1 MLHKTGPCPRLETN
15 SNKFRLNSEVVV
27 MKKKLILT
35 VIPLII
41 LSALSWLVNLRSETN
56 NDQTIKQNS
65 HIKTKV
71 EVQEL
76 DEKTILKYSKINSCY
91 LPLLKDSSYFCKPR
105 RSGFVI
111 SELYND
117 SLESNHPYNHRFLVA
132 DLMSLDDKMQSRGVK
147 EKNPQMHKI
156 FDARSKD
163 SSIINA
169 IRDITKLN
177 LTQEQLHPFINLK
190 YPSNADEIIN
200 FYTKVWKFLTPPLE
214 KKYTFYN
221 DKVYATGQKI
231 CLCELK
237 KDTIE
242 LMAQFAV
249 SAKKFGSVN
258 SESVPIGDRRDYYG
272 SQYRITSKCWDRDR
286 RYELLDQK
294 HDEKLGGGKKEIT
307 FYKGAVELPNFL
319 LMEPDEK
326 FPEAVRMNGIHQLAL
341 RELSMASLGSANS
354 LGCIR
359 VSNFGSKFIR
369 WWVPKYANLFI
380 VYQDDRYFK
389 KLNNEHLKLEPPFK
403 DSIEGNKFREWL
415 YLTKPDKAIQLEID
429 SVGEYNN
436 GHISYAY
443 NIYGRLYEEYNN
455 SLSPKTKEKKEVET
469 TLLNQRDSKPK
480 ATDNLLLPK
489 KIEEITE
496 NHAKSSPVNQPQ
508 RKGNIILGSFRN
520 KQNALNFRNQLKSE
534 GYNIVE
540 IIPYNST
547 YRVAVVEINSKE
559 KIFHQLKSIRKK
571 YPNAWLIF
579 ISE

>member
-1 MLHKTGPCPRLETN
+1 
-15 SNKFRLNSEVVV
+15 

-35 VIPLII
+35 VIPLVI
-41 LSALSWLVNLRSETN
+41 LSALSWIFNQRSKIN
-56 NDQTIKQNS
+56 YDQKIKQHS
-65 HIKTKV
+65 RFKTKV

-91 LPLLKDSSYFCKPR
+91 LPLLKDSSYFCEPR
-105 RSGFVI
+105 WSGFVI

-117 SLESNHPYNHRFLVA
+117 SLESNHPYKHRFLVA
-132 DLMSLDDKMQSRGVK
+132 DLMSLDDKMQSRGIK
-147 EKNPQMHKI
+147 EMNPQIHKI
-156 FDARSKD
+156 FNTRSKD
-163 SSIINA
+163 SSTVKA
-169 IRDITKLN
+169 IREIAKLN
-177 LTQEQLHPFINLK
+177 LNQEQLHSFVNLK
-190 YPSNADEIIN
+190 YSSNADEIIN
-200 FYTKVWKFLTPPLE
+200 FYTKVWKYLTPPLQ

-221 DKVYATGQKI
+221 DNVYAAGQKI

-242 LMAQFAV
+242 LIAQFAV
-249 SAKKFGSVN
+249 SAKKFGSIN
-258 SESVPIGDRRDYYG
+258 SESVPIEDRRDYYG
-272 SQYRITSKCWDRDR
+272 AQYRITSKCWDRDR
-286 RYELLDQK
+286 TYDLLDQN

-389 KLNNEHLKLEPPFK
+389 KLSNENLKIEPPFK
-403 DSIEGNKFREWL
+403 DSIEGNKFRKWL
-415 YLTKPDKAIQLEID
+415 HLTKPDKAIQLEMD

-455 SLSPKTKEKKEVET
+455 SLTPKNKDKTEEET
-469 TLLNQRDSKPK
+469 TSLNQLDLKPK
-480 ATDNLLLPK
+480 AMDNLLLPK
-489 KIEEITE
+489 KVEEKKTVTKKEEITE
-496 NHAKSSPVNQPQ
+496 NSVESSYVNQTQ
-508 RKGNIILGSFRN
+508 RKGHIVLGSFRN
-520 KQNALNFRNQLKSE
+520 KQNALNFRNQLKSQA
-534 GYNIVE
+534 YNNVE
-540 IIPYNST
+540 IIPYNSL
-547 YRVAVVEINSKE
+547 YRVAMVEVNSKE
-559 KIFHQLKSIRKK
+559 KILHQLKSIRRK